1 MTETIKV
8 EVDEELARR
17 FRKKAMEKYGYK
29 RGAIKQALED
39 LMSGFASTS
48 PASEPHKVDWSFLEG
63 ALKDRYKG
71 MTSVELQHTLWRIKL
86 DSHRHKRVS

>member
-8 EVDEELARR
+8 EVDEELARK

-39 LMSGFASTS
+39 LMSSFTSTS
-48 PASEPHKVDWSFLEG
+48 PNKPRKVDWSFLEG
-63 ALKDRYKG
+63 SLKDSYKG
-71 MTSVELQHTLWRIKL
+71 MTSVDLQHSLWQIKL

>member
-17 FRKKAMEKYGYK
+17 FRRRAMEKYGYK
-29 RGAIKQALED
+29 RGAIKRALEE

-48 PASEPHKVDWSFLEG
+48 AASQPQIVDWSFLEG
-63 ALKDRYKG
+63 SLKDSYKG
-71 MTSVELQHTLWRIKL
+71 MTSVELQHALWRINL